1 MRHVDRSGRSSQQR
15 GKDRG
20 KDSKERGHDRAR
32 DPGRPREDERRRHDG
47 TSRGFVASPGAA
59 AAVADGHPWI
69 WRDGLRGP
77 FDAHAPGDIV
87 EVRDTEGQFVA
98 RGLLDPEGALAFRSF
113 VLDEKTPLDAALL
126 LDRLDRAIALREA
139 LFDETT
145 TAYRISHGEG
155 DRLPGVTLDRYGP
168 IGVLRPDGVVPWSF
182 IEPHTAAIAER
193 LKRIGIETLVLRDT
207 RKGVQEGSRI
217 EVLHGPPAP
226 DRVTILEHGMIME
239 VDLARGQKTGAFL
252 DQREN
257 RKRVRGWSRGRRV
270 LNLFS
275 YAGGF
280 SLAAALGGAT
290 EVTSVDI
297 AHEAHKT
304 AQRSF
309 VENGLAPREHPFVTA
324 DVFQFL
330 DNAHQRG
337 ERWDLIV
344 CDPPSFASSEKQK
357 AGGLAA
363 YRKLHRAAARLL
375 SPNALFCAASCS
387 SHVSEADF
395 LETLRVRALG
405 RDDLRLL
412 ETFGPPADH
421 PTLPAFREGRYLKLA
436 LLG

>member
-1 MRHVDRSGRSSQQR
+1 VRHVDRSGRSSKQR
-15 GKDRG
+15 SGEG
-20 KDSKERGHDRAR
+20 PQAHDR
-32 DPGRPREDERRRHDG
+32 GRPRENERRRHDG

-77 FDAHAPGDIV
+77 FEAHAPGDVV
-87 EVRDTEGQFVA
+87 EVFDTEGEFVA
-98 RGLLDPEGALAFRSF
+98 RGLIDPEGALAFRAY
-113 VLDEKTPLDAALL
+113 VLDHKTPLDGALL
-126 LDRLDRAIALREA
+126 HDRLARALAVRET
-139 LFDETT
+139 LFADPGSTGAT
-145 TAYRISHGEG
+145 TAYRIAHGEG
-155 DRLPGVTLDRYGP
+155 DRLPGITLDRYGP
-168 IGVLRPDGVVPWSF
+168 VGVLRPDGLVPWTF
-182 IEPHTAAIAER
+182 VEPHTKAIAEQLQR
-193 LKRIGIETLVLRDT
+193 VGIETLVLRDT

-217 EVLHGPPAP
+217 EVLHGPEAP
-226 DRVTILEHGMIME
+226 ERISILEHGMAME

-257 RKRVRGWSRGRRV
+257 RRRVRTWSKGRRV

-309 VENGLAPREHPFVTA
+309 VENGLVPREHPFVTA

-330 DNAHQRG
+330 ENAHKRN
-337 ERWDLIV
+337 ERWDLII

-357 AGGLAA
+357 AAGLAA

-375 SPNALFCAASCS
+375 SPNGWLCAASCS

-395 LETLRVRALG
+395 LETLRVRAIG

-421 PTLPAFREGRYLKLA
+421 PTVPAFREGRYLKFA
-436 LLG
+436 LLA